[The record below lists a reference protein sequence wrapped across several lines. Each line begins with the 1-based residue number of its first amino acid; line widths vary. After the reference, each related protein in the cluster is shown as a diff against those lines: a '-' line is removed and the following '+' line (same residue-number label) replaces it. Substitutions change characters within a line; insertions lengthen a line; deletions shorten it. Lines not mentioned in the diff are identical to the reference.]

1 MVTGIVR
8 WARRQ
13 LAGND
18 NSIETSTD
26 PATMVALA
34 DLERDSDAMNL
45 LGMALAEL
53 NLPATGRG

>member
-1 MVTGIVR
+1 
-8 WARRQ
+8 
-13 LAGND
+13 
-18 NSIETSTD
+18 
-26 PATMVALA
+26 MVALA